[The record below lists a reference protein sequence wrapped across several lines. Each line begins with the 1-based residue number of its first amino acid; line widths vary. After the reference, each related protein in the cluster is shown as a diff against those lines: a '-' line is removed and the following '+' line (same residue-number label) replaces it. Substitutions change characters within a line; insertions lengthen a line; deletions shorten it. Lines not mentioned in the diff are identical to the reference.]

1 MIRKIKNSIEKLQN
15 KPEDTKIKTVW
26 IMAVFCVIVVFGI
39 WSLNLKGFKKDIS
52 SDYERLPNFR
62 EQIND
67 IAGAFDEIEN
77 SSEIVSF
84 QINQEEIS
92 IIANNYIKEN
102 NLLTKDDLEN
112 IAIDSV
118 EKIDNIW
125 IVNYFQYYENIPLSE
140 SKIYLKISDE
150 DKTIVDFNL
159 NYLTDIKIDTD
170 PEITN
175 VQAYDIILKD
185 LDDDSLELKSSNLV
199 IYNILNEEEKNDYY
213 LAWKMN
219 LFSVLN
225 KTENYYYI
233 NADSGKVISH
243 INLK

>member
-52 SDYERLPNFR
+52 SDYEKLPNFGK
-62 EQIND
+62 QISD
-67 IAGAFDEIEN
+67 IGDAFDKIED
-77 SSEIVSF
+77 SSKIVSS
-84 QINQEEIS
+84 QIDQEEII

-102 NLLTKDDLEN
+102 NLLTKDDLGN

-118 EKIDNIW
+118 EKIDNMW
-125 IVNYFQYYENIPLSE
+125 IVNYFQYYESIPLDE

-150 DKTIVDFNL
+150 DKTIVDYNL

-185 LDDDSLELKSSNLV
+185 LDGDNLELKSSNLV
-199 IYNILNEEEKNDYY
+199 VCNILNEEEENDYY

-219 LFSVLN
+219 LYSVLN
-225 KTENYYYI
+225 KTEYYYYI
-233 NADSGKVISH
+233 NADSGKI
-243 INLK
+243 IDFLRN